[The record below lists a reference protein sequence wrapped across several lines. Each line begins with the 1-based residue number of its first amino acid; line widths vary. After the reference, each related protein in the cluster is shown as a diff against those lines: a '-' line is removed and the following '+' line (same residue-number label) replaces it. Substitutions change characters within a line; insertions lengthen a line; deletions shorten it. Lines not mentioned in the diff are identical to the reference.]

1 MKSLSKSRFFR
12 LIMILCLAGSLTGC
26 LHWMRAFQT
35 FLQLSD
41 FDKNFV
47 INDHKS
53 FEVYFNHPVL
63 LSQDFILLSKLEPT
77 SKKMIEKKERW
88 RYVFRKV
95 DKEKKLFTPKLSFF
109 FDLDFNQQ
117 KKISAWIFSELFLEI
132 APSKFLEA
140 SLRSLAGG
148 KIDKEKRQLK
158 ADSHVKI
165 DAKLP
170 KKDQVISR
178 LGKPIKI
185 EDEAEQEV
193 YFYHFLLD
201 TPKIETGYEKRAL
214 SIIKLTFNK
223 KTQELTRMAGR
234 FAGLKIS
241 IKYQRYLA
249 KNNSSK

>member
-1 MKSLSKSRFFR
+1 MKTLSKSRWFR
-12 LIMILCLAGSLTGC
+12 LIMIVCLVSSLTGC

-41 FDKNFV
+41 FDEHFI

-53 FEVYFNHPVL
+53 FEVYFNNPIL
-63 LSQDFILLSKLEPT
+63 YNQDFILLSKLEPT
-77 SKKMIEKKERW
+77 SKKTIKNKERW

-95 DKEKKLFTPKLSFF
+95 NKDKKLFKPELSFF

-132 APSKFLEA
+132 APPKFLEA

-158 ADSHVKI
+158 ANSHVKI
-165 DAKLP
+165 KAQLP
-170 KKDQVISR
+170 QKNKVIAR
-178 LGKPIKI
+178 LGIPIKI
-185 EDEAEQEV
+185 DDEPEQEV

-201 TPKIETGYEKRAL
+201 TPKIEKGYEERAL
-214 SIIKLTFNK
+214 SIVKLTFNK

-249 KNNSSK
+249 EK

>member
-1 MKSLSKSRFFR
+1 MKLLSKSRFFR
-12 LIMILCLAGSLTGC
+12 LIMITCLMSSVTGC

-41 FDKNFV
+41 FDDHFV
-47 INDHKS
+47 INDHNA
-53 FEVYFNHPVL
+53 FEVYFNNPTL
-63 LSQDFILLSKLEPT
+63 YQQDFILLSKLEPT
-77 SKKMIEKKERW
+77 SKKTIKNKERW
-88 RYVFRKV
+88 RYTFHKIN
-95 DKEKKLFTPKLSFF
+95 KEKQRANPELNFF
-109 FDLDFNQQ
+109 FDLEFNQQ

-132 APSKFLEA
+132 APPKFLEA

-148 KIDKEKRQLK
+148 KIDKQKRQLK

-170 KKDQVISR
+170 KKETVIAH

-185 EDEAEQEV
+185 DDEPEQEV

-214 SIIKLTFNK
+214 SIVKLTFNK
-223 KTQELTRMAGR
+223 KTQTLTRMAGR

-249 KNNSSK
+249 KK